1 MFYTL
6 HMLKKT
12 SYFLILLI
20 IAGCSPESDFE
31 KYKDHVKTLASDEF
45 EGRAPGTPGGEKTKS
60 YISNHFESLG
70 LKSFGDSYLMPVTL
84 TAITLDESKS
94 SFNLAVDGE
103 VMNIAY
109 RSDVVYGTTRQLDN
123 VSIENS
129 DLVFVGYGVNAPE
142 YGWNDYKVDVKG
154 KTVVMLI
161 NDPGFELQS
170 TEFNGRAM
178 TYYGRWT
185 YKFEEAARQG
195 AAGVLIIHETAP
207 ASYPWGVVENGWSG
221 EQLNL
226 TFKDKNI
233 GRSALEGWI
242 TLDVA
247 EKLFAKMNT
256 SYDEMKSIAL
266 SKNFQPIPMDG
277 MTLSSNMVNALRETD
292 SHNVVGYVEG
302 SEAPEEFVLIMGHWD
317 HMGVDTSIEGDQIYN
332 GAVDNAT
339 GTAAVM
345 HIAETFSKKSPKR
358 SIAFI
363 GLTAEESGLLGS
375 AYMVEY
381 PPFEYKNVIGGLNLD
396 AFPAFGKA
404 KDITIVGYGASEILN
419 FNRVPEI
426 NLNTGRDAVIT
437 PVVANGR
444 IVDVSVSY
452 GGTDY
457 NSPPDLV
464 VLGIG
469 SDAKLVPEMNSS
481 GNIVSV
487 NIQSG
492 GIGYGVSTTFV
503 RIDPAGS
510 GFKSKP
516 SLQRWTINEFKKN
529 LSNLNDDDVFISNPL
544 NSEYGL
550 QCSYTYAPR
559 NLRKISYASDA
570 DGHNACYAGADDY
583 HANADADIAD
593 EADAADTDAG
603 VADDVEILTEYQGL
617 DQHDQQPT
625 RG

>member
-20 IAGCSPESDFE
+20 IAGCSPQSDFE

-256 SYDEMKSIAL
+256 TYDEMKSKAL

-404 KDITIVGYGASEILN
+404 KDITIVGYGASELEAILN
-419 FNRVPEI
+419 KHASAEGKYLAPDKSPEAGFFYRSDHI
-426 NLNTGRDAVIT
+426 NFAKKGIPMIYADPGI
-437 PVVANGR
+437 
-444 IVDVSVSY
+444 
-452 GGTDY
+452 
-457 NSPPDLV
+457 DLV
-464 VLGIG
+464 NGGLERGFELAKQYTSDAYHKPADEVTDDWDWEGIEQDLGIFT
-469 SDAKLVPEMNSS
+469 N
-481 GNIVSV
+481 
-487 NIQSG
+487 
-492 GIGYGVSTTFV
+492 F
-503 RIDPAGS
+503 IDDLA
-510 GFKSKP
+510 
-516 SLQRWTINEFKKN
+516 
-529 LSNLNDDDVFISNPL
+529 
-544 NSEYGL
+544 NSEEYPNWYIN
-550 QCSYTYAPR
+550 SEFR
-559 NLRKISYASDA
+559 SIR
-570 DGHNACYAGADDY
+570 
-583 HANADADIAD
+583 D
-593 EADAADTDAG
+593 ES
-603 VADDVEILTEYQGL
+603 QNN
-617 DQHDQQPT
+617 
-625 RG
+625 

>member
-1 MFYTL
+1 MFYNL
-6 HMLKKT
+6 YMLKKIP
-12 SYFLILLI
+12 YFLILLI
-20 IAGCSPESDFE
+20 IAGCSPQSDFE
-31 KYKDHVKTLASDEF
+31 KYKNHVKTLASDEF

-60 YISNHFESLG
+60 YISDHFKSLG

-94 SFNLAVDGE
+94 SFNLEVDGKA
-103 VMNIAY
+103 MNIAY
-109 RSDVVYGTTRQLDN
+109 KSDVVYGTTRQLDN
-123 VSIENS
+123 VTVENS
-129 DLVFVGYGVNAPE
+129 DLIFVGYGVNAPE

-256 SYDEMKSIAL
+256 SYDEMKSKAL
-266 SKNFQPIPMDG
+266 SKDFQPIAMGG
-277 MTLSSNMVNALRETD
+277 MKLSSNMVNTLRETD

-302 SEAPEEFVLIMGHWD
+302 SESPEEFVLIMGHWD

-345 HIAETFSKKSPKR
+345 HIAETFSKRSPKR

-404 KDITIVGYGASEILN
+404 KDITIVGYGASELEAVLN
-419 FNRVPEI
+419 KYASAEGKYLAPDKSPEAGFFYRSDHI
-426 NLNTGRDAVIT
+426 NFAKKGIPMIYADPGI
-437 PVVANGR
+437 
-444 IVDVSVSY
+444 
-452 GGTDY
+452 
-457 NSPPDLV
+457 DLV
-464 VLGIG
+464 NGGLERGFELAKKYTSDAYHKPSDEVTDDWDWEGIEQDLGIFTNFI
-469 SDAKLVPEMNSS
+469 DDLANS
-481 GNIVSV
+481 GEYPNWYI
-487 NIQSG
+487 
-492 GIGYGVSTTFV
+492 
-503 RIDPAGS
+503 
-510 GFKSKP
+510 
-516 SLQRWTINEFKKN
+516 
-529 LSNLNDDDVFISNPL
+529 
-544 NSEYGL
+544 NSEFR
-550 QCSYTYAPR
+550 AIR
-559 NLRKISYASDA
+559 
-570 DGHNACYAGADDY
+570 
-583 HANADADIAD
+583 D
-593 EADAADTDAG
+593 ES
-603 VADDVEILTEYQGL
+603 QNN
-617 DQHDQQPT
+617 
-625 RG
+625 

>member
-1 MFYTL
+1 MFYNL
-6 HMLKKT
+6 YMLKKIP
-12 SYFLILLI
+12 YFLILLI
-20 IAGCSPESDFE
+20 IAGCSPQSDFE
-31 KYKDHVKTLASDEF
+31 KYKNHVMTLASDEF

-60 YISNHFESLG
+60 YISDHFKSLG

-94 SFNLAVDGE
+94 SFNLEVDGKA
-103 VMNIAY
+103 MNIAY
-109 RSDVVYGTTRQLDN
+109 KSDVVYGTTRQLDN
-123 VSIENS
+123 VTVENS
-129 DLVFVGYGVNAPE
+129 DLIFVGYGVNAPE

-256 SYDEMKSIAL
+256 SYDEMKSKAL
-266 SKNFQPIPMDG
+266 SKDFQPIEMDG
-277 MTLSSNMVNALRETD
+277 MKLSSNMVNTLRETD

-302 SEAPEEFVLIMGHWD
+302 SESPEEFVLIMGHWD

-345 HIAETFSKKSPKR
+345 HIAETFSKRSPKR

-404 KDITIVGYGASEILN
+404 KDITIVGYGASELEAVLN
-419 FNRVPEI
+419 KYASAEGKYLAPDKSPEAGFFYRSDHI
-426 NLNTGRDAVIT
+426 NFAKKGIPMIYADPGI
-437 PVVANGR
+437 
-444 IVDVSVSY
+444 
-452 GGTDY
+452 
-457 NSPPDLV
+457 DLV
-464 VLGIG
+464 NGGLERGFELAKKYTSDAYHKPSDEVTDDWDWEGIEQDLGIFTNFI
-469 SDAKLVPEMNSS
+469 DDLANS
-481 GNIVSV
+481 GEYPNWYI
-487 NIQSG
+487 
-492 GIGYGVSTTFV
+492 
-503 RIDPAGS
+503 
-510 GFKSKP
+510 
-516 SLQRWTINEFKKN
+516 
-529 LSNLNDDDVFISNPL
+529 
-544 NSEYGL
+544 NSEFR
-550 QCSYTYAPR
+550 AIR
-559 NLRKISYASDA
+559 
-570 DGHNACYAGADDY
+570 
-583 HANADADIAD
+583 D
-593 EADAADTDAG
+593 ES
-603 VADDVEILTEYQGL
+603 QNN
-617 DQHDQQPT
+617 
-625 RG
+625 

>member
-20 IAGCSPESDFE
+20 ITGCSPQSDFE

-256 SYDEMKSIAL
+256 SYDEMKSKAL

-404 KDITIVGYGASEILN
+404 KDITIVGYGASELEAILN
-419 FNRVPEI
+419 KHASAEGKYLAPDKSPEAGFFYRSDHI
-426 NLNTGRDAVIT
+426 NFAKKGIPMIYADPGI
-437 PVVANGR
+437 
-444 IVDVSVSY
+444 
-452 GGTDY
+452 
-457 NSPPDLV
+457 DLV
-464 VLGIG
+464 NGGLERGFELAKQYTSEAYHKPADEVTDDWDWEGIEQDLGIFT
-469 SDAKLVPEMNSS
+469 N
-481 GNIVSV
+481 
-487 NIQSG
+487 
-492 GIGYGVSTTFV
+492 F
-503 RIDPAGS
+503 IDDLA
-510 GFKSKP
+510 
-516 SLQRWTINEFKKN
+516 
-529 LSNLNDDDVFISNPL
+529 
-544 NSEYGL
+544 NSEEYPNWYIN
-550 QCSYTYAPR
+550 SEFRAIR
-559 NLRKISYASDA
+559 
-570 DGHNACYAGADDY
+570 
-583 HANADADIAD
+583 D
-593 EADAADTDAG
+593 ES
-603 VADDVEILTEYQGL
+603 QNN
-617 DQHDQQPT
+617 
-625 RG
+625 

>member
-20 IAGCSPESDFE
+20 ITGCSPQSDFE

-404 KDITIVGYGASEILN
+404 KDITIVGYGASELEAILN
-419 FNRVPEI
+419 KHASAEGKYLAPDKSPEAGFFYRSDHI
-426 NLNTGRDAVIT
+426 NFAKKGIPMIYADPGI
-437 PVVANGR
+437 
-444 IVDVSVSY
+444 
-452 GGTDY
+452 
-457 NSPPDLV
+457 DLV
-464 VLGIG
+464 NGGLERGFELAKQYTSEAYHKPADEVTDDWDWEGIEQDLGIFT
-469 SDAKLVPEMNSS
+469 N
-481 GNIVSV
+481 
-487 NIQSG
+487 
-492 GIGYGVSTTFV
+492 F
-503 RIDPAGS
+503 IDDLA
-510 GFKSKP
+510 
-516 SLQRWTINEFKKN
+516 
-529 LSNLNDDDVFISNPL
+529 
-544 NSEYGL
+544 NSEEYPNWYIN
-550 QCSYTYAPR
+550 SEFRAIR
-559 NLRKISYASDA
+559 
-570 DGHNACYAGADDY
+570 
-583 HANADADIAD
+583 D
-593 EADAADTDAG
+593 ES
-603 VADDVEILTEYQGL
+603 QNN
-617 DQHDQQPT
+617 
-625 RG
+625 

>member
-20 IAGCSPESDFE
+20 IAGCSPQSDFE

-84 TAITLDESKS
+84 TAITLDESQS

-404 KDITIVGYGASEILN
+404 KDITIVGYGASELEAILN
-419 FNRVPEI
+419 KHASAEGKYLAPDKSPEAGFFYRSDHI
-426 NLNTGRDAVIT
+426 NFAKKGIPMIYADPGI
-437 PVVANGR
+437 
-444 IVDVSVSY
+444 
-452 GGTDY
+452 
-457 NSPPDLV
+457 DLV
-464 VLGIG
+464 NGGLERGFALAKQYTSDAYHKPADEVTDDWDWEGIEQDLGIFT
-469 SDAKLVPEMNSS
+469 N
-481 GNIVSV
+481 
-487 NIQSG
+487 
-492 GIGYGVSTTFV
+492 F
-503 RIDPAGS
+503 IDDLA
-510 GFKSKP
+510 
-516 SLQRWTINEFKKN
+516 
-529 LSNLNDDDVFISNPL
+529 
-544 NSEYGL
+544 NSEEYPNWYIN
-550 QCSYTYAPR
+550 SEFRAIR
-559 NLRKISYASDA
+559 
-570 DGHNACYAGADDY
+570 
-583 HANADADIAD
+583 D
-593 EADAADTDAG
+593 ES
-603 VADDVEILTEYQGL
+603 QNN
-617 DQHDQQPT
+617 
-625 RG
+625 

>member
-1 MFYTL
+1 MFYNL
-6 HMLKKT
+6 YMLKKIP
-12 SYFLILLI
+12 YLLILLI
-20 IAGCSPESDFE
+20 IVGCSPQSDFE
-31 KYKDHVKTLASDEF
+31 KYKNHVKTLASDEF

-60 YISNHFESLG
+60 YISDHFKSLG

-94 SFNLAVDGE
+94 SFNLEVDGKA
-103 VMNIAY
+103 MNIAY
-109 RSDVVYGTTRQLDN
+109 KSDVVYGTTRQLDN
-123 VSIENS
+123 VTVENS
-129 DLVFVGYGVNAPE
+129 DLIFVGYGVNAPE

-256 SYDEMKSIAL
+256 SYDEMKSKAL
-266 SKNFQPIPMDG
+266 SKDFQPIAMDG
-277 MTLSSNMVNALRETD
+277 MKLSSNMVNTLRETD

-302 SEAPEEFVLIMGHWD
+302 SESPEEFVLIMGHWD

-345 HIAETFSKKSPKR
+345 HIAETFSKRSPKR

-404 KDITIVGYGASEILN
+404 KDITIVGYGASELEAVLN
-419 FNRVPEI
+419 KYASAEGKYLAPDKSPEAGYFYRSDHI
-426 NLNTGRDAVIT
+426 NFAKKGIPMIYADPGI
-437 PVVANGR
+437 
-444 IVDVSVSY
+444 
-452 GGTDY
+452 
-457 NSPPDLV
+457 DLV
-464 VLGIG
+464 NGGLERGFELAKKYSSDAYHKPSDEVTDDWNWEGIEQDLGIFTNFI
-469 SDAKLVPEMNSS
+469 DDLANS
-481 GNIVSV
+481 GEYPNWYI
-487 NIQSG
+487 
-492 GIGYGVSTTFV
+492 
-503 RIDPAGS
+503 
-510 GFKSKP
+510 
-516 SLQRWTINEFKKN
+516 
-529 LSNLNDDDVFISNPL
+529 
-544 NSEYGL
+544 NSEFR
-550 QCSYTYAPR
+550 AIR
-559 NLRKISYASDA
+559 
-570 DGHNACYAGADDY
+570 
-583 HANADADIAD
+583 D
-593 EADAADTDAG
+593 ES
-603 VADDVEILTEYQGL
+603 QNN
-617 DQHDQQPT
+617 
-625 RG
+625 

>member
-20 IAGCSPESDFE
+20 IAGCSPQSDFE

-109 RSDVVYGTTRQLDN
+109 RSDVVYGTTRQLDH

-129 DLVFVGYGVNAPE
+129 VVVFVGYGVNAPE

-404 KDITIVGYGASEILN
+404 KDITIVGYGASELEAILN
-419 FNRVPEI
+419 KHASAEGKYLAPDKSPEAGFFYRSDHI
-426 NLNTGRDAVIT
+426 NFAKKGIPMIYADPGI
-437 PVVANGR
+437 
-444 IVDVSVSY
+444 
-452 GGTDY
+452 
-457 NSPPDLV
+457 DLV
-464 VLGIG
+464 NGGLERGFQLAKQYTSDAYHKPADEVTDDWDWEGIEQDLGIFT
-469 SDAKLVPEMNSS
+469 N
-481 GNIVSV
+481 
-487 NIQSG
+487 
-492 GIGYGVSTTFV
+492 F
-503 RIDPAGS
+503 IDDLA
-510 GFKSKP
+510 
-516 SLQRWTINEFKKN
+516 
-529 LSNLNDDDVFISNPL
+529 
-544 NSEYGL
+544 NSEEYPNWYIN
-550 QCSYTYAPR
+550 SEFRAIR
-559 NLRKISYASDA
+559 
-570 DGHNACYAGADDY
+570 
-583 HANADADIAD
+583 D
-593 EADAADTDAG
+593 ES
-603 VADDVEILTEYQGL
+603 QNN
-617 DQHDQQPT
+617 
-625 RG
+625 